1 MDTHTWRN
9 TYHRAIRSTTLLRT
23 MKTIRN
29 MSVFSPLDC
38 QLDIK
43 NIAPLD
49 GASAWA
55 YVRPRY
61 YSPSTMILLNLKN
74 ELKTHQLELH

>member
-1 MDTHTWRN
+1 
-9 TYHRAIRSTTLLRT
+9 
-23 MKTIRN
+23 

-74 ELKTHQLELH
+74 ELRIHQLELH